1 MLFDKLMKILK
12 FKIRFNKNNKDFIY
26 GFIFNIKSSK
36 YFYSKTMEI
45 SDMFYFIILRIKWL

>member
-12 FKIRFNKNNKDFIY
+12 FKIRFNKNKKDFIY
-26 GFIFNIKSSK
+26 EFILNIKSSK

>member
-1 MLFDKLMKILK
+1 MLFDKLVKILK
-12 FKIRFNKNNKDFIY
+12 FKIRFNKNKKDFIFE
-26 GFIFNIKSSK
+26 FIVNMKSPK

>member
-1 MLFDKLMKILK
+1 MLFDKLVKILK
-12 FKIRFNKNNKDFIY
+12 FKIRFNKNKKDFIY
-26 GFIFNIKSSK
+26 EFILNIKSSK

>member
-12 FKIRFNKNNKDFIY
+12 FKIRFNKNKKDFIY
-26 GFIFNIKSSK
+26 EFILNIKSPK